1 MSAPRLTREQLQAV
15 VRLQGDNDFEAVMA
29 YLATLQSEYQQR
41 MMYADEH
48 ILATQ
53 RGMVRAVTEIIAE
66 LTHAREALNRYK

>member
-29 YLATLQSEYQQR
+29 YLTRLQSEYQQH
-41 MMYADEH
+41 MLYADEQM
-48 ILATQ
+48 LATQ
-53 RGMVRAVTEIIAE
+53 RGMVRAATEIIAE